1 MFGEQLTTFMQYMNS
16 IIRDISY
23 DFNLSPSQYFTIKNI
38 SAEGISMTDLS
49 FILGLDN
56 STLTR
61 NIKKLIDKD
70 VVKKERS
77 KIDKREHLVFLTVSG
92 ELLLTE
98 FEKKIDVDVAKI
110 TRKINNQQKNIFL
123 DIIQKINWD
132 IHCSFNELR

>member
-1 MFGEQLTTFMQYMNS
+1 MFGEQLTTLIQYLNS

-23 DFNLSPSQYFTIKNI
+23 HFDLSPSQYFTIKNI
-38 SAEGISMTDLS
+38 TAEGISMTDLS

-98 FEKKIDVDVAKI
+98 LEKKNRYWFCK
-110 TRKINNQQKNIFL
+110 NNKKN
-123 DIIQKINWD
+123 
-132 IHCSFNELR
+132 